1 MATPDETR
9 EDRPFGR
16 PDPDPTELTSRAVNA
31 LRSELTNLFNEK
43 LKSQIELT
51 DERFKSTQEGVATAE
66 RLRLEQKVDTKT
78 GLDAALAAQ
87 KESAANQAASFA
99 AETAKT
105 ERNFTE
111 QLKAQRETFGT
122 SIAGQSNRYDDL
134 DKRVTRIESIRL
146 GGQESTAEQRAA
158 ANQIRNVI
166 AFGISLILAA
176 IVIIGTI
183 IAAKTGA
190 PAP

>member
-1 MATPDETR
+1 MPNDPMENRAS
-9 EDRPFGR
+9 RPV
-16 PDPDPTELTSRAVNA
+16 PDPTELTSRAVDA
-31 LRSELTNLFNEK
+31 LRKELTDIFSVRLEAQK
-43 LKSQIELT
+43 DLT
-51 DERFKSTQEGVATAE
+51 DERFKAVGEAVATAE

-111 QLKAQRETFGT
+111 QLKGQRDTFGT
-122 SIAGQSNRYDDL
+122 AIAAQITRYDDI

-146 GGQESTAEQRAA
+146 GGQESKAA
-158 ANQIRNVI
+158 LYAGIGITVTLLLAALTVLSFVI
-166 AFGISLILAA
+166 ANH
-176 IVIIGTI
+176 
-183 IAAKTGA
+183 
-190 PAP
+190 

>member
-1 MATPDETR
+1 MAATDQQHN
-9 EDRPFGR
+9 DANWRPT
-16 PDPDPTELTSRAVNA
+16 PDPTELTSKAVDA
-31 LRSELTNLFNEK
+31 LR
-43 LKSQIELT
+43 IELT
-51 DERFKSTQEGVATAE
+51 DLFNMKLAGETSLTAERFTAVSEKLATAE

-111 QLKAQRETFGT
+111 QLKGQRDTFGT
-122 SIAGQSNRYDDL
+122 AIAAQITRYDDI

-146 GGQESTAEQRAA
+146 GTTEQRNESRQSNAA
-158 ANQIRNVI
+158 VYALVG
-166 AFGISLILAA
+166 FVLSLITAA
-176 IVIIGTI
+176 VIII
-183 IAAKTGA
+183 PILIARK
-190 PAP
+190 P